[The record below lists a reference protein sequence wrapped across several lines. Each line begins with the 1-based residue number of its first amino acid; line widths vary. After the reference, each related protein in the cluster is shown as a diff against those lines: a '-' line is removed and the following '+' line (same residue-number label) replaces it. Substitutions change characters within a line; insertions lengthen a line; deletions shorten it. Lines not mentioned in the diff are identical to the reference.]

1 MIRTRMT
8 SCLILTVV
16 AAFLITNHCTI
27 GKVTAQD
34 ESKQETENQAQQQSD
49 NQDQGEETQEAS
61 REFRNFA
68 EVVQKAG
75 ATLQSAKNYS
85 VKVDCDF
92 SATAE
97 PPIKEEVQLQMTA
110 DQKHLRLDVRDKS
123 SEKPQF
129 VVCFHDSK
137 LLRYSSNADK
147 YSIDETDDPKTQ
159 LQTCQLT
166 HSLLEMGSVSFL
178 LMPNAGDTVV
188 SDVANVTQFHEDDS
202 RQHFELTMIDG
213 RHIEVW
219 FSAGDKPLPVEVRST
234 VTTTI
239 SEDQKMET
247 VRHSKLVWSLDTD
260 LPGDTFNFQPPES
273 AMQVEDLAATI
284 EGRGVEEL
292 IGKALPKLGLVD
304 LKQKPVSL
312 QKQETPM
319 LLYFWGTWAAPSV
332 EQIPGILDFAEKI
345 KAKGVRV
352 IAVDVA
358 DTPERLAEFIKI
370 NNISGEIMLDREGTA
385 AHEMRLS
392 HLPAVVLV
400 DSENQVQ
407 AIYQNANTETRPKI
421 VAKLEQLQSK

>member
-1 MIRTRMT
+1 MIRNRMT
-8 SCLILTVV
+8 SCLILTLVT
-16 AAFLITNHCTI
+16 AFMVTNHCTI

-34 ESKQETENQAQQQSD
+34 ESKQVQQKSEG
-49 NQDQGEETQEAS
+49 QDEGKEDQEAS

-85 VKVDCDF
+85 VIVDCDF

-97 PPIKEEVQLQMTA
+97 PPIKEEVQLQLTA
-110 DQKHLRLDVRDKS
+110 EQKHLRLDVRDKS
-123 SEKPQF
+123 SEQPQF

-147 YSIDETDDPKTQ
+147 YSVDETDDPKTQ

-166 HSLLEMGSVSFL
+166 RSLLEMGSVSFL

-188 SDVANVTQFHEDDS
+188 SEVSNVTQFHEDDS

-219 FSAGDKPLPVEVRST
+219 FSAGDQPLPVEVRST

-239 SEDQKMET
+239 SEDHKMET
-247 VRHSKLVWSLDTD
+247 IRHSKLVWSLDTD
-260 LPGDTFNFQPPES
+260 LPGDTFAFAPP
-273 AMQVEDLAATI
+273 ATAKQVEDLAATI
-284 EGRGVEEL
+284 EGRGVEDL
-292 IGKALPKLGLVD
+292 IGQSLPKLGLVD
-304 LKQKPVSL
+304 LEQKPVSL
-312 QKQETPM
+312 QKHEKPM

-332 EQIPGILDFAEKI
+332 EQIPSILDFAEKI
-345 KAKGVRV
+345 KSKGVRV

-370 NNISGEIMLDREGTA
+370 NNISGEIMLDRQGSA

-400 DSENQVQ
+400 DSENKVQ
-407 AIYQNANTETRPKI
+407 AIYQNANAETRPKI
-421 VAKLEQLQSK
+421 VAKLERLLSK